1 MIAVLRGGSRSRVP
15 LRLQADAPRWAI
27 RLAPASRVFTPIHRA
42 TAREADPTGVRTH
55 CPAHMALRIEDYAVI
70 GDTQSAA
77 LVGSDGSIDWLCLPR
92 FDSGACFAALLGT
105 PEHGRWLLAPQEP
118 LRQTRRRYRGDSL
131 VLETEFHTDDGVVR
145 VVDGMPIRTRWPD
158 LARVVEGIQGK
169 VRMRMEL
176 VIRFDYGSIVPWVR
190 KGRDNALLAIGGPD
204 ALELLSPVPTHGERM
219 TTVATFDV
227 SAGERVPFLLTWH
240 PSHQAPPIPS
250 DPIHQLAETERYWQ
264 RWSDR
269 CGYRGPWREAVVRSL
284 LTLKALTY
292 APTGGIVAAVTTSL
306 PEQIGGVRNW
316 DYRYC
321 WGRDATL
328 CLYALLQGGYH
339 EEARAWRD
347 WLLRSVAGS
356 PDDLRT
362 LYGVRGE
369 RRLPELE
376 LPWLPGYEN
385 SRPVRVGNRAV
396 DQLQLDVYGELMDA
410 LYTARRV
417 GLSNDENAW
426 RLQRILMEWLEHNW
440 SQPDEG
446 IWEVRG
452 PRRQFT
458 HSKVMCWV
466 ALDRAVKMVEQFG
479 LRGPTDRWRKVR
491 DRIHAEVCQN
501 GWNETR
507 GSFTQSYGS
516 DALDAS
522 LLLIPQVGFLPAS
535 DPRVV
540 KTVEA
545 IQRDLI
551 QEGFVLRYRT
561 DASAG
566 VDGLPP
572 GEGAFL
578 PCSFWLADA
587 LAMLNRHDEAHA
599 LFERLLALRNDVG
612 LLSEEYDPYAR
623 RLVGNFP
630 QAFSHIALVDTASN
644 LARLPSAPGEHRGDG
659 RGRAGSE

>member
-1 MIAVLRGGSRSRVP
+1 
-15 LRLQADAPRWAI
+15 
-27 RLAPASRVFTPIHRA
+27 
-42 TAREADPTGVRTH
+42 
-55 CPAHMALRIEDYAVI
+55 MALRIEDYAVI

-77 LVGSDGSIDWLCLPR
+77 LVGRDGSIDWLCLPR

-105 PEHGRWLLAPQEP
+105 PDHGRWLLRPAVPVRE
-118 LRQTRRRYRGDSL
+118 TRRRYRGDSL
-131 VLETEFHTDDGVVR
+131 VLETEFHTDEGVVR
-145 VVDGMPIRTRWPD
+145 VVDAMPVRTRWPD
-158 LARVVEGIQGK
+158 LVRAVEGVKGR
-169 VRMRMEL
+169 VPMRMEL
-176 VIRFDYGSIVPWVR
+176 VIRFDFGSIVPWVR
-190 KGRDNALLAIGGPD
+190 KVGRNTLLAVGGPD
-204 ALELLSPVPTHGERM
+204 ALELRTPVETRGEQM
-219 TTVATFDV
+219 TTVADFEV
-227 SAGERVPFLLTWH
+227 SEGEAIPFLLTWH
-240 PSHQAPPIPS
+240 PSHEQPPTPA
-250 DPIHQLAETERYWQ
+250 DPLKQLDLTQRHWQ

-269 CGYRGPWREAVVRSL
+269 CSYQGEWREAVVRSL

-292 APTGGIVAAVTTSL
+292 EPTGGIVAAVTTSL
-306 PEQIGGVRNW
+306 PECIGGVRNW

-321 WGRDATL
+321 WVRDATL

-339 EEARAWRD
+339 EEAKAWRD

-376 LPWLPGYEN
+376 LSWLPGYEN
-385 SRPVRVGNRAV
+385 SKPVREGNKAA

-410 LYTARRV
+410 MYTARRV
-417 GLSNDENAW
+417 GLTNSENAW
-426 RLQRILMEWLEHNW
+426 RVLRIQMEWLEKNW
-440 SQPDEG
+440 VQPDEG

-466 ALDRAVKMVEQFG
+466 ALDRAVKMVEQFD
-479 LRGPTDRWRKVR
+479 LHGPVERWRTVR
-491 DRIHAEVCQN
+491 DRIHAEVCEKA
-501 GWNETR
+501 WNPAR
-507 GSFTQSYGS
+507 RSFTQFYGS
-516 DALDAS
+516 DGLDAS
-522 LLLIPQVGFLPAS
+522 LLLIPQVGFLPAK

-540 KTVEA
+540 GTVDA
-545 IQRDLI
+545 IQRELVHDGLVI
-551 QEGFVLRYRT
+551 RYRT
-561 DASAG
+561 EDTG

-587 LAMLNRHDEAHA
+587 LAMLERRDEARE
-599 LFERLLALRNDVG
+599 LFERLLTLRNDVG
-612 LLSEEYDPYAR
+612 LLSEEYDPRAR

-644 LARLPSAPGEHRGDG
+644 IGRLPSAPGEHRGDG
-659 RGRAGSE
+659 RGRGKSA